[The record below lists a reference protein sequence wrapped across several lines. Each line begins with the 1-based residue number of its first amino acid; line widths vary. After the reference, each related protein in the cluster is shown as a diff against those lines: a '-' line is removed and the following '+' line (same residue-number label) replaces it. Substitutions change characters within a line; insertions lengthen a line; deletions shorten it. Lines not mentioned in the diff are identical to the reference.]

1 MFKPK
6 KWKLRMLQSMKK
18 RYKDLFIYSSRYE
31 AVKCLTMFSLY
42 YQELM
47 THMKEKKK
55 KKKLMVDD

>member
-1 MFKPK
+1 
-6 KWKLRMLQSMKK
+6 MKK

-47 THMKEKKK
+47 THMKEHEWKKK
-55 KKKLMVDD
+55 KNWWLMIKY